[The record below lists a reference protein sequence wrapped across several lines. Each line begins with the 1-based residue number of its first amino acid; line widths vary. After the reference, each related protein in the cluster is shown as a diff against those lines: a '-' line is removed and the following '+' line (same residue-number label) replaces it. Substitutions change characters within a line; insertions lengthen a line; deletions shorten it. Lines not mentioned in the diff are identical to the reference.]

1 MLKSSHRKKPHGR
14 GKTRIPLRIACFF
27 TAVVLLAAV
36 AGVSVSTAQ
45 EDYVL
50 GPEDVISVTVWGH
63 DDLTRELQISLDG
76 TISFPL
82 IGNITAEGQTT
93 KSLEQDIAARLAD
106 GYIVGPQLTVS
117 VTEYRSQKFFI
128 FGEVTSP
135 GKFDLE
141 PGILESIMTVLDY
154 IGRDIPVV
162 FPVHP
167 RTRLR
172 LKERGNNPSSRS
184 SLKLIEPL
192 GYLDFLKLMAHARIL
207 MTDSGGI
214 QEETTILGTPCLTL
228 RENTERPVTVA
239 MGTNRVVGS
248 DPARILAACR
258 AVMAETA
265 SPRNGGGNRCTPPLW
280 DGRAAERIADIVLTY
295 DRKKKYN
302 QIHENDRMT

>member
-63 DDLTRELQISLDG
+63 NDLTRELQISLDG

-82 IGNITAEGQTT
+82 IGNITAQGQTT

-141 PGILESIMTVLDY
+141 PGITVL
-154 IGRDIPVV
+154 
-162 FPVHP
+162 
-167 RTRLR
+167 
-172 LKERGNNPSSRS
+172 
-184 SLKLIEPL
+184 
-192 GYLDFLKLMAHARIL
+192 MAIS
-207 MTDSGGI
+207 M
-214 QEETTILGTPCLTL
+214 
-228 RENTERPVTVA
+228 
-239 MGTNRVVGS
+239 
-248 DPARILAACR
+248 
-258 AVMAETA
+258 
-265 SPRNGGGNRCTPPLW
+265 GGGLTPK
-280 DGRAAERIADIVLTY
+280 AAPKRTKIIRQVEGTEKEIAVTMNTVVQPGDTIVVP
-295 DRKKKYN
+295 
-302 QIHENDRMT
+302 ESFF